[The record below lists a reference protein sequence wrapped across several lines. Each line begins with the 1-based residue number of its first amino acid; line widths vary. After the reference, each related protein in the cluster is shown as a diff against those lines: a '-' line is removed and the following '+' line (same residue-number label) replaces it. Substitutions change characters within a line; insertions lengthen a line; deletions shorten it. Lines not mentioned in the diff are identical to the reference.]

1 MLLKRVRIPLVN
13 IRKKYFVYL
22 ILVFFVSLILHEFGH
37 IAVVLAGGG
46 RITSFTLTRLTWEAQ
61 PSGDLPYLLGGPLVT
76 LIICYFAVYKFF
88 DDRKNP
94 DLWLATVVCNLS
106 PPISLML
113 YLLSLP
119 HDEGKIMSLANI
131 PPIIFLPIYFLI
143 FSLPILV
150 AFKAPKL
157 PINKKITFYL
167 YNLVILLAELKF
179 LSILGFS

>member
-1 MLLKRVRIPLVN
+1 MRHTPRIPSIALLVVVASTSGDHLLLKRVRIPLVN

-88 DDRKNP
+88 DDRKTP
-94 DLWLATVVCNLS
+94 TYGLQQ
-106 PPISLML
+106 
-113 YLLSLP
+113 
-119 HDEGKIMSLANI
+119 
-131 PPIIFLPIYFLI
+131 
-143 FSLPILV
+143 
-150 AFKAPKL
+150 
-157 PINKKITFYL
+157 
-167 YNLVILLAELKF
+167 
-179 LSILGFS
+179 